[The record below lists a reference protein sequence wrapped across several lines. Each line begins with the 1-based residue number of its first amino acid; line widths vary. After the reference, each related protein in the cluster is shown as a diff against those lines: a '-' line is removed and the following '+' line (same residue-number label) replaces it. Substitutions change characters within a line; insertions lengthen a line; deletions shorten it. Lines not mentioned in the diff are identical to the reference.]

1 MIINDASMSNMS
13 NMSNMRRTWRRRRFA
28 PSAAAFLLDVVLVV
42 TSIFLAWRGRVQIHW
57 FQDAGDV
64 DAIARG
70 ALLPMAVAWLVALV
84 VVGSYDAT
92 TLGAGTTEYRKVL
105 AASALTGGAIGVGC
119 YLLRYPLSRGL
130 FFLTFI
136 IGVPLL
142 LLGRH
147 LLRRVI
153 HRLHERGGLLHSV
166 VLIGGPTQVDEVA
179 GVLRRERWL
188 GYEIIGAIVPPSEE
202 LSTTPGGLPVLG
214 STSRTDVLAREW
226 DPDIVMFVGGAVNSA
241 REMRRAAWSLESSG
255 ARIMLVPSLTDV
267 AGDRIQVRPA
277 AGLPMMEL
285 QGPSTRATS
294 AGLKRAFDIVGA
306 SAVLVLAAPAF
317 LLTALAIKINDG
329 GPVLYRQ
336 TRSGREGRPFG
347 CYKFRSMVVDA
358 EAILPTV
365 TNHHGEDHVLFK
377 SRTDPRVT
385 RPGRFIRR
393 YSIDELPQ
401 LLNVLEGSM
410 SLVGPRPPL
419 PSEVARYSADVHR
432 RLAVRP
438 GMTGLWQVSGR
449 SDLSWD
455 DTVRLDL
462 YYVDNWSILRDL
474 AILARTV
481 HAVVSSRGA
490 Y

>member
-1 MIINDASMSNMS
+1 
-13 NMSNMRRTWRRRRFA
+13 
-28 PSAAAFLLDVVLVV
+28 
-42 TSIFLAWRGRVQIHW
+42 
-57 FQDAGDV
+57 
-64 DAIARG
+64 
-70 ALLPMAVAWLVALV
+70 MAVAWIVGLT
-84 VVGSYDAT
+84 VVGSYAPT
-92 TLGAGTTEYRKVL
+92 ALGAGTTEYRKVL
-105 AASALTGGAIGVGC
+105 TASALTGGVIGVGC

-130 FFLTFI
+130 FFLTFLV
-136 IGVPLL
+136 GVPLL

-147 LLRRVI
+147 VLRRVI
-153 HRLHERGGLLHSV
+153 HRVHERGGLLHSV
-166 VLIGGPTQVDEVA
+166 VLVGAPAQVDEVA

-188 GYEIIGAIVPPSEE
+188 GYEIVGAILPPSEE
-202 LSTTPGGLPVLG
+202 LSVTAAGVPVLG

-226 DPDIVMFVGGAVNSA
+226 DPDIVLFVGGAVNSA

-267 AGDRIQVRPA
+267 ASDRIQVRPA

-285 QGPSTRATS
+285 QGPSARATS
-294 AGLKRAFDIVGA
+294 AGLKRAFDVVGA
-306 SAVLVLAAPAF
+306 SAVIVLASPV
-317 LLTALAIKINDG
+317 LLITALAIKAHDG

-336 TRSGREGRPFG
+336 TRSGRDGQPFG
-347 CYKFRSMVVDA
+347 CFKFRSMVVNA
-358 EAILPTV
+358 EAVLPQV
-365 TNHHGEDHVLFK
+365 ANHHGNDHVLFK
-377 SRTDPRVT
+377 SKEDPRVT

-401 LLNVLEGSM
+401 LFNVLQGSM

-419 PSEVARYSADVHR
+419 PSEVARYTADVHR

>member
-1 MIINDASMSNMS
+1 VIINDLSMTQI
-13 NMSNMRRTWRRRRFA
+13 RRTWRRRRFA
-28 PSAAAFLLDVVLVV
+28 PSVAAFAADIIMVLV
-42 TSIFLAWRGRVQIHW
+42 SIFLAWRGRTNLGW
-57 FQDAGDV
+57 FEAAGDV
-64 DAIARG
+64 DEITSAAVAPMAIAWLM
-70 ALLPMAVAWLVALV
+70 ALAVM
-84 VVGSYDAT
+84 GSYAPT
-92 TLGAGTTEYRKVL
+92 SMGAGTNEYRKVL
-105 AASALTGGAIGVGC
+105 SASTLTAGVIGVGC

-130 FFLTFI
+130 FFLTFL
-136 IGVPLL
+136 IGVPLV

-147 LLRRVI
+147 LTRRVI
-153 HRLHERGGLLHSV
+153 HRIHERGGLRQSL
-166 VLIGGPTQVDEVA
+166 VLVGAPAQVDEVA
-179 GVLRRERWL
+179 TVLRREQWL
-188 GYEIIGAIVPPSEE
+188 GYDIVGAIVPPTDQISI
-202 LSTTPGGLPVLG
+202 TRGGVPVLG

-226 DPDIVMFVGGAVNSA
+226 DPDIVLFVGGAVNSA
-241 REMRRAAWSLESSG
+241 REMRRAAWSLEASG

-267 AGDRIQVRPA
+267 ASDRIQVRPA

-285 QGPSTRATS
+285 QGPAGRSTSRA
-294 AGLKRAFDIVGA
+294 LKRAFDVVGA
-306 SAVLVLAAPAF
+306 GAILILTSPVLLA
-317 LLTALAIKINDG
+317 TALAIKLNDG

-336 TRSGREGRPFG
+336 TRSGRDGAPFA
-347 CYKFRSMVVDA
+347 CFKFRSMIVDA
-358 EAILPTV
+358 ESVLPAV
-365 TNHHGEDHVLFK
+365 KNQHGDDHVLFK
-377 SRTDPRVT
+377 SKDDPRIT

-474 AILARTV
+474 TILARTV